1 MIRINLLPG
10 PQKRRGRRAG
20 LSLPTMGELSK
31 LLGRIKDPLL
41 IGVIAAWAVVGAV
54 VAILYFTQAAAL
66 VDLKEQERTVQN
78 EARRF
83 RNVIA
88 QKRRVSESRDSL
100 VAELEA
106 IREIDADRFVWP
118 HILEEVTKALPDFTW
133 LVSLEAI
140 ATPLDELADSTA
152 KPPVVFQID
161 GRTSDVSAYTRFV
174 SQLARSPWVRSA
186 EFGALQS
193 VLEDERPVQAFT
205 VTVTYQTAD
214 SAYIRAVP
222 LQASVR

>member
-20 LSLPTMGELSK
+20 LSLPAMGD
-31 LLGRIKDPLL
+31 LLGKIKDPLL
-41 IGVIAAWAVVGAV
+41 IGVVSAWLVVAVVVGV
-54 VAILYFTQAAAL
+54 LYFTQSAAL
-66 VDLKEQERTVQN
+66 ADLREQKRVVQN
-78 EARRF
+78 EMRRY
-83 RNVIA
+83 NTLIA
-88 QKRRVSESRDSL
+88 QQRRATESRDSL
-100 VAELEA
+100 LAELEA

-133 LVSLEAI
+133 LVSLDVMA
-140 ATPLDELADSTA
+140 APLDDLADSTA
-152 KPPVVFQID
+152 KPPVVFQIE
-161 GRTSDVSAYTRFV
+161 GRTSDLGAYTRFV
-174 SQLARSPWVRSA
+174 SRLAGSPWVRSA
-186 EFGALQS
+186 EFGAVQS
-193 VLEDERPVQAFT
+193 VLEDERTVQAFT